1 VTMTNSVGTSSAGT
15 KKSADER
22 SVAELVQDMSQ
33 QLSTLVRDELRLA
46 KAELGEKG
54 KRAGIGAGLFGGA
67 GVVSLYGLAA
77 LLFAAGLGLAKVVD
91 GWLAA
96 LIIAVA
102 LFVVGGIMALV
113 GKKQVNQA
121 VPPVP
126 EQTVQSVKADVETV
140 KERAHR

>member
-1 VTMTNSVGTSSAGT
+1 MTMTNSVGTSSAGT